1 MKRFFTLAIMVAA
14 FCCASAQDVQLHYD
28 LGHSLYK
35 NLSSRTSVTTTVEMF
50 KPDTWGSTYM
60 FTDID

>member
-14 FCCASAQDVQLHYD
+14 FCCANAQDVQLHYD

-50 KPDTWGSTYM
+50 KPDTWGST
-60 FTDID
+60 DRKSVV

>member
-14 FCCASAQDVQLHYD
+14 FCCANAQDVQLHYD

-35 NLSSRTSVTTTVEMF
+35 NLKFSYVGNNNSRNVQT
-50 KPDTWGSTYM
+50 
-60 FTDID
+60 